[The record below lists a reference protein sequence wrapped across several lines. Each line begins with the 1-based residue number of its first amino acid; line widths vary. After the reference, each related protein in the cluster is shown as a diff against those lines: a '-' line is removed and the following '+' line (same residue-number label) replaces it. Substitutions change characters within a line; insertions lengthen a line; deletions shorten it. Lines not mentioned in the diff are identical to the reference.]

1 MKKRKKRKREKKKKE
16 KKKIRGSMRIEIA
29 TLLSLQAMCAVSAE
43 FSASPVFMT
52 WMKEH
57 SKSYGSDG
65 EMR

>member
-1 MKKRKKRKREKKKKE
+1 
-16 KKKIRGSMRIEIA
+16 MRIEIA